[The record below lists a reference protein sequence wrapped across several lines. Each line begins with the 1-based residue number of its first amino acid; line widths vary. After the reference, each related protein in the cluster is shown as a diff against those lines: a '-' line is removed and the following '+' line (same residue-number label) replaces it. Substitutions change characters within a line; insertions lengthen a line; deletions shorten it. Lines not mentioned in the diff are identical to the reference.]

1 VWSGRS
7 GDVQE
12 AGRQYFLLHPHRPDR
27 HGPTQGRSVRDGGVT
42 ASKETGEYS
51 FSYSTTLP
59 WLIWN
64 EYHNANVEPDPT
76 LFGRLT
82 KPGPYNFQAVGAR
95 TFLAF
100 ADKVD
105 LLPVAPYVKAERVK
119 TSGCLMADEISI
131 NSA

>member
-1 VWSGRS
+1 M
-7 GDVQE
+7 
-12 AGRQYFLLHPHRPDR
+12 
-27 HGPTQGRSVRDGGVT
+27 T

-95 TFLAF
+95 AFMAF

-105 LLPVAPYVKAERVK
+105 LLPVAPYVKAQRVK
-119 TSGCLMADEISI
+119 T
-131 NSA
+131 